1 MGSYGF
7 VDLFSGIGGFHAA
20 LGALGGTCVYAS
32 EIDADAALIY
42 QRNWGITPS
51 GDITQA
57 ANEIRMD
64 VPDHDIL
71 TGGFPCQPFSKSG
84 KQLGMEEARGTLF
97 WNIARIIEVRR
108 PRLVLLENVRNIAGP
123 RHTHE
128 WEVII
133 NTLRS
138 LGYRVSSQ
146 PLVVSPHRIHP
157 HFGGRPQVRERVLI
171 AATLDISFHGHLA
184 EEPGPLDLDPVTSG
198 WDPVNWNLK
207 RDLPLSKPAGS
218 GATSLSLGETEVRWV
233 EAWNDFVLLM
243 KKRLKGASLP
253 GFPIWADDWVPIHS
267 LKIPK
272 GTPAWKENFLKKNSL
287 FYTEHRRSL
296 DAWKKRWNN
305 LDDFP
310 PSRRKLEWQAQDA
323 PDLWS
328 TIMHFRPSGIRAKKA
343 TYVPAMVAITQT
355 SVIGAQKRK
364 LSVREGARLQGLPEW
379 FDFLTQPPAL
389 SYKQLGNGVNV
400 GVVYNVLKAQV
411 LRDIDLLVDRPDL
424 IRSIL
429 GAPANPDSVLQDH
442 RNFFKRNDAEAG
454 ATKQTK
460 RSLRLA

>member
-1 MGSYGF
+1 MAFKF

-20 LGALGGTCVYAS
+20 LGTLGGQCVYAS
-32 EIDADAALIY
+32 EIDSDAALIY
-42 QRNWGITPS
+42 QRNWGIQPS
-51 GDITQA
+51 GDITSA
-57 ANEIRMD
+57 ANDEMML

-97 WNIARIIEVRR
+97 WNIARIIETRK

-123 RHTHE
+123 RHAHE
-128 WEVII
+128 WEVIV

-171 AATLDISFHGHLA
+171 AATLDTSSHGHLA
-184 EEPGPLDLDPVTSG
+184 EEPCPLDMSPVTSG
-198 WDPVNWNLK
+198 WDPGNWNLK
-207 RDLPLSKPAGS
+207 RDLPLSKPKGIE
-218 GATSLSLGETEVRWV
+218 ATSLSLGATETRWV

-243 KKRLKGASLP
+243 KKRLKGNALP
-253 GFPIWADDWVPIHS
+253 GFPIWADEWVSFES

-287 FYTEHRRSL
+287 FYSEHRRSL

-328 TIMHFRPSGIRAKKA
+328 TIMHFRPSGIRAKKP

-355 SVIGAQKRK
+355 SIVGAQKRK
-364 LSVREGARLQGLPEW
+364 LSVREGARLQGLPDW
-379 FDFLTQPPAL
+379 FDFLTQAPAI

-411 LRDIDLLVDRPDL
+411 LRDVDLLADRPDL

-429 GAPANPDSVLQDH
+429 GAPANPDLLLQDP
-442 RNFFKRNDAEAG
+442 RNFYRRQQPGESG
-454 ATKQTK
+454 HQKQK
-460 RSLRLA
+460 VALKLA